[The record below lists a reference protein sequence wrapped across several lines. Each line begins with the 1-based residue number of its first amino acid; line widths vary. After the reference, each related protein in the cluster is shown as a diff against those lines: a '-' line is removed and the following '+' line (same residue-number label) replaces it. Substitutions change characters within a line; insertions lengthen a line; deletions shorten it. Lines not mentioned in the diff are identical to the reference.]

1 MKIIHITNN
10 IYQKRTLFYI
20 YSVFINIYTISVQEK
35 PLVIPCK
42 RRLDIS
48 HKWLRIIWVRP
59 VHSQS
64 HNHLIWIGH
73 VWFRK
78 LVKFFHLQKREKPIH
93 HRLYKTRVSMY
104 TCVQKLKKIFTKF
117 ITLWLNV
124 SKIFKANENRNSN

>member
-78 LVKFFHLQKREKPIH
+78 LVKFFHLQKRKKSIH

-104 TCVQKLKKIFTKF
+104 LCTKVEENIYLFGFTYLSF
-117 ITLWLNV
+117 
-124 SKIFKANENRNSN
+124 